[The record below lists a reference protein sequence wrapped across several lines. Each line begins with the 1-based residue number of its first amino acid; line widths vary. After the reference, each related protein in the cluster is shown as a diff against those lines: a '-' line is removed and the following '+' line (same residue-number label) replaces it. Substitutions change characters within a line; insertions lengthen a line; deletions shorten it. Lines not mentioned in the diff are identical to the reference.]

1 MPTLRQPEPVELARD
16 SDNIASPFGAES
28 LVPLVASADV
38 GGMTESESVASP
50 LSRSAAANRAAAG
63 TEAEVS
69 TESIK
74 MVDQEQAAS
83 VVSEDTPKVDVSR
96 QSLAQRAIDVQAI
109 VVTPD
114 RSPATDALE
123 VSGLTPLSRLS
134 RTEINRNPLALGGLA
149 RRTPARSRLYADAS
163 VRLQNLLMRR
173 KLDEATKIDV
183 IKEFGGNDE
192 TLAAIRRG
200 LTWIEQ
206 HQHRD
211 GHWSLNEFH
220 KNCQGHKQCSGRGG
234 SRSDTAGTGLAL
246 LPFLGDG
253 NTHQEGPYQDLVA
266 NGITWLVKNQKPDG
280 NLFTG
285 GEGNAFMYSHGIAT
299 IALCECYGMT
309 GDQSLRD
316 PAQRAIDFI
325 VAAQDPKTG
334 GWRYRPR
341 DSGDTS
347 VVGWQVMALK
357 SGQMAALNVPAKS
370 LQDAQRWL
378 DSVAGKKNRLGQ
390 FSYQRNRNF
399 NPAMTAEAILCLEY
413 LDNERE
419 SESLMQ
425 GTEFLL
431 KNLPAKNR
439 ETSYYW
445 YYGTQSMFHLQGEPW
460 RRWNESIHPLLV
472 QTQRK
477 DGPMIG
483 TWDPKDQWEKS
494 GGRIY
499 ATSLRILMLEVYYR
513 HLPLYQVIQ

>member
-1 MPTLRQPEPVELARD
+1 MK
-16 SDNIASPFGAES
+16 
-28 LVPLVASADV
+28 
-38 GGMTESESVASP
+38 ESESGASP
-50 LSRSAAANRAAAG
+50 LSRSAAVNRAAAG

-74 MVDQEQAAS
+74 MVDQEQPAS
-83 VVSEDTPKVDVSR
+83 VVSEDAPKVDVSR
-96 QSLAQRAIDVQAI
+96 QSLEPSSIDVQAMT
-109 VVTPD
+109 VTPD
-114 RSPATDALE
+114 RSPAADALE
-123 VSGLTPLSRLS
+123 VSGLTPMPRLS
-134 RTEINRNPLALGGLA
+134 RTEINRNPLVLGGLA

-173 KLDEATKIDV
+173 KLDEATKIEV

-220 KNCQGHKQCSGRGG
+220 KNCQGHQQCSGRGG

-341 DSGDTS
+341 NSADTS

-378 DSVAGKKNRLGQ
+378 DSVAGTKSRLGQ
-390 FSYQRNRNF
+390 FSYQRNNNF

-419 SESLMQ
+419 SESLMH